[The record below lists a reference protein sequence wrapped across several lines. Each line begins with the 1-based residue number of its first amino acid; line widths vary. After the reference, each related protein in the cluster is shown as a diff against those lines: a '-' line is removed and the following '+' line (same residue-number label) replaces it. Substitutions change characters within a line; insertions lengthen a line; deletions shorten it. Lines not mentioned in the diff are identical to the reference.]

1 MVDHNIDLGTFENKK
16 DEDRNM
22 LDSMFDDY
30 VPIQKNSKLFKFLLY
45 TTKVEIKSNSLIKM
59 IYNTSLYEMGIWIV
73 GLLLFIASPSQLF
86 YVWFLI
92 LHVPR
97 SVLGFV
103 LLSNMP
109 KTFEIIEN
117 VAKNPNFEEDKIITM
132 LQAQIRESFIVRWT
146 DNRMKF
152 LIYLISTL
160 VCTLIDLIML
170 IVMIAI
176 FGNNNYVLLEI
187 CMLFVAV
194 ALIGKCFIYLLM
206 LYSM

>member
-1 MVDHNIDLGTFENKK
+1 MGDHDIDLGTFENKK
-16 DEDRNM
+16 DEDRCM
-22 LDSMFDDY
+22 LDSMYDDY

-194 ALIGKCFIYLLM
+194 ALIGKCFIYFLM
-206 LYSM
+206 LYSV